1 LRAAAAGPSIRG
13 NQRGRSMKI
22 RIATFNVENLF
33 TRPAAM
39 ADGAGPAGQQAIDDH
54 ALLNAI
60 VAQDAYTAQDK
71 DELLR
76 LDKVYRFS
84 ALNPPRTALVQLQK
98 VRGILYSRSQAGV
111 VSIKANGRGD
121 WTGWFELRRSD
132 IQWQATFNTGRV
144 IAEVN
149 PDILICVEAEN
160 RPTLLRF
167 NEQVLDAEFGK
178 GYPHVMVIDGND
190 ERGIDLGLM
199 SRYPIE
205 AMRSHVDV
213 REAGARVFSRD
224 CPEYVILLPN
234 GERVVVIPNHFKSK
248 RGGNDQDAQARRL
261 LQGTTA
267 ALIARNAEAAISRHV
282 VVGGDLNDTPAS
294 EAVQPLL
301 AGGWRDVGDHAS
313 YPSARP
319 GTFNTGTA
327 GNKIDY
333 LILSPALWASLQATD
348 IERRG
353 SWHPNTWTPFDTV
366 TSKASEASDHH
377 MVFADLE
384 VGA

>member
-1 LRAAAAGPSIRG
+1 
-13 NQRGRSMKI
+13 MKI

-39 ADGAGPAGQQAIDDH
+39 ADKAGAKGQEAIADH
-54 ALLNAI
+54 ALLNSI
-60 VAQDAYTAQDK
+60 VGKDVYTAQDK
-71 DELLR
+71 LELLR
-76 LDKVYRFS
+76 LDRRYKFS
-84 ALNPPRTALVQLQK
+84 SLNAPRNALIQLQK
-98 VRGILYSRSQAGV
+98 VRGMLYSQSKAGV
-111 VSIKANGRGD
+111 VTVTANGRND

-132 IQWQATFNTGRV
+132 IRWMATYNTGRV

-167 NEQVLDAEFGK
+167 NDQVLDAEFKK

-190 ERGIDLGLM
+190 ERGIDLGIM

-213 REAGARVFSRD
+213 RDSGTRVFSRD

-234 GERVVVIPNHFKSK
+234 GERIVVIPNHFKSK
-248 RGGNDQDAQARRL
+248 RGGNDTDAQARRL

-267 ALIARNAEAAISRHV
+267 AAIARNAEANISKYV
-282 VVGGDLNDTPAS
+282 LVAGDLNDTPDS

-301 AGGWRDVGDHAS
+301 SGSWRDVMDHSS
-313 YPSARP
+313 YPSTRP
-319 GTFNTGTA
+319 GTFDTGTA
-327 GNKIDY
+327 ANKIDY
-333 LILSPALWASLQATD
+333 LIMSSALWGCLGSAN

-353 SWHPNTWTPFDTV
+353 SYHPKTWTPFDSV
-366 TSKASEASDHH
+366 TSPATEASDHH
-377 MVFADLE
+377 MVYADLDL
-384 VGA
+384 GT